1 MEQDIINRIIAAN
14 DGKYCNL
21 NNIEKNYLKQKY
33 KEFFSLELNT
43 SCGSCL
49 MNAIYKVAPKLQPQA
64 PIIEVEEEPKNELES
79 KTVVEL
85 KEICKTLDLPIYGN
99 KETLIKRIQN
109 V

>member
-1 MEQDIINRIIAAN
+1 MEQDLINRIIAAN

-43 SCGSCL
+43 SCGTCL
-49 MNAIYKVAPKLQPQA
+49 MNAIYKVAPKLQTQV
-64 PIIEVEEEPKNELES
+64 IVTEIEEPKNELES

>member
-43 SCGSCL
+43 SCGTCL
-49 MNAIYKVAPKLQPQA
+49 MNAIYKVAPKLKSQV
-64 PIIEVEEEPKNELES
+64 PIIEVEEPKNELES
-79 KTVVEL
+79 KTVAEL

-99 KETLIKRIQN
+99 KEKLIKRIQN